1 MPLIESTHSPRD
13 NKISLLPLFVGLI
26 CIVLVIGSTLYFWS
40 ALITIRPLKIV
51 TAWEQNG
58 SAFEQ
63 TLAIQL
69 IPRLE
74 QSIAVNPLRAESYLT
89 LARLYD
95 QLAHND
101 GLVDKDIGDKT
112 DRTNIST
119 QNQQLK
125 QSYLNLAEVN
135 YKNAIQQ
142 QPTWDYAWARLAA
155 FYSHNNKQQKLT
167 LHVLNQAMLL
177 GPYENETQKFII
189 PLIFEHG
196 ALVDEFAANREQAEK
211 IVKHA
216 LKFHTHAVLTLDA
229 AKQFNKL
236 DQLAPLL
243 SQQWHK
249 NRLTK
254 YMKELA
260 AQAKDTTAETGH
272 E

>member
-177 GPYENETQKFII
+177 GPYENETQKLII

-196 ALVDEFAANREQAEK
+196 ALVVEIAANREQAEK
-211 IVKHA
+211 IVRHA
-216 LKFHTHAVLTLDA
+216 LKFNTHDRLVLSV

-236 DQLAPLL
+236 DELAPLL
-243 SQQWHK
+243 SKQGHK
-249 NRLTK
+249 NHLQK
-254 YMKELA
+254 YQQELA
-260 AQAKDTTAETGH
+260 EQANPVENKE
-272 E
+272 